1 VGVRTVIYE
10 KAKFEN
16 TPYHAEDRCFEW
28 DEEAKLHVSLNGSN
42 EIDSLMGWATE
53 LQYEDNGDITA
64 ELEIFDA
71 KKQLFDD
78 GMRVGSELAIYVSNL
93 TFAELNEAF
102 SATPTI
108 VGGRIRSVS
117 FLINFGIPKNI
128 KEKCVNE

>member
-1 VGVRTVIYE
+1 MRYVIYDR
-10 KAKFEN
+10 AKCEGFRH
-16 TPYHAEDRCFEW
+16 HAEKRCFEW
-28 DEEAKLHVSLNGSN
+28 DEKARLPVSLNGSN

-78 GMRVGSELAIYVSNL
+78 AMRVGSELAIYVSNL

-102 SATPTI
+102 SAMPI
-108 VGGRIRSVS
+108 IAGGRIRSVS
-117 FLINFGIPKNI
+117 FLLHAGFPKYVGSQ
-128 KEKCVNE
+128 ESPVL